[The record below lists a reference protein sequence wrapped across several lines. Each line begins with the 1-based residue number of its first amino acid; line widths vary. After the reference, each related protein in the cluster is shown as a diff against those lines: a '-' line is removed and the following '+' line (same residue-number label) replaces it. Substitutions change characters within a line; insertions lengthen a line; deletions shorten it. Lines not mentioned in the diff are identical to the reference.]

1 MNLFSLEL
9 GDALNMRVAGFVGGL
24 NDAGAAFLGSRL
36 DRAKNL
42 KTVTPKKRLS
52 QAIERTR
59 SLLWQLYLH
68 WPVGQKKSFAQT
80 KMSGVN
86 SGCRLL

>member
-9 GDALNMRVAGFVGGL
+9 GDALNMRGPGFVGGL
-24 NDAGAAFLGSRL
+24 NDAGAAFLASKL

-42 KTVTPKKRLS
+42 KTVPPKERLA

-59 SLLWQLYLH
+59 SLVCQLYLH
-68 WPVGQKKSFAQT
+68 WSVGQKK
-80 KMSGVN
+80 V
-86 SGCRLL
+86 LLRRK